1 MALIIKK
8 VETNIGKVT
17 FLIIYSLVAFWFL
30 INGETLFTQWGTS
43 WTFNAIIY
51 LLGVTLF
58 ISTVDDFPDELKATA
73 PRTLTYFSLFSLGML
88 LLLLIMQDF
97 NIFFTKGSP
106 MPYHQVLANMIFQLL
121 IVASSEE
128 IIFRGVIFGYLYDR
142 FKLRSDATYGWVIPY
157 VVSAFIFALFH
168 LAVYGPDITN
178 MLIVFTMGLVFAYV
192 VERWSL
198 GASIGIHWIW
208 NCMALGIFAFPDF
221 FG

>member
-1 MALIIKK
+1 
-8 VETNIGKVT
+8 
-17 FLIIYSLVAFWFL
+17 
-30 INGETLFTQWGTS
+30 
-43 WTFNAIIY
+43 
-51 LLGVTLF
+51 
-58 ISTVDDFPDELKATA
+58 
-73 PRTLTYFSLFSLGML
+73 
-88 LLLLIMQDF
+88 
-97 NIFFTKGSP
+97 
-106 MPYHQVLANMIFQLL
+106 MIFQLL